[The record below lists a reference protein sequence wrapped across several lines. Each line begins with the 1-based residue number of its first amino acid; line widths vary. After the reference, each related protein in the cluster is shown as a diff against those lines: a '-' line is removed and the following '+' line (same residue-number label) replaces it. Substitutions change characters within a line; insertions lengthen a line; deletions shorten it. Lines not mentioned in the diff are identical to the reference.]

1 MTMKRIGLIGGMSW
15 ESSAEYYRLI
25 NQLVRERLGGMHSAD
40 CVMTSFD
47 FAEIEALQAADEWDA
62 AARMMVDA
70 AHRLERA
77 GVDCVV
83 ICSNTMHRMA
93 GEVQAAVDVPLIHIA
108 DPTARAA
115 MVAGHETVGLLATI
129 YTMEQDF
136 YRARLVV
143 KHGLNVIVPE
153 DDDRHTVN
161 RIIYDELVQG
171 KVRRKSRAQ
180 VVAIIEKLQALGA
193 QAVILGCTELGLLVK
208 PQHSPLPL
216 YDTTALHARAVVEFA
231 IGEATEVS

>member
-1 MTMKRIGLIGGMSW
+1 MTMKRIGLIGGLSW
-15 ESSAEYYRLI
+15 ESSAEYYRLL
-25 NQLVRERLGGMHSAD
+25 NQLVREKLGGMHSAD

-47 FAEIEALQAADEWDA
+47 FAEIEALQAAGEWDA

-77 GVDCVV
+77 GAACIV

-93 GEVQAAVDVPLIHIA
+93 GEVQAAVDIPLIHIA

-115 MVAGHETVGLLATI
+115 MVSGHETVGLLATI

-136 YRARLVV
+136 YRGRLVI

-153 DDDRHTVN
+153 DEERRTVN
-161 RIIYDELVQG
+161 GIIYRELVQG
-171 KVRRKSRAQ
+171 KVRRKSRTQ
-180 VVAIIEKLQALGA
+180 IVAIIEKLQSLGA
-193 QAVILGCTELGLLVK
+193 QAIILGCTELGLLVK
-208 PQHSPLPL
+208 PEHSPLPL
-216 YDTTALHARAVVEFA
+216 YDTTLLHARAIVDFA
-231 IGEATEVS
+231 IGEAPEDN